1 MPRRRRVLAGA
12 GLGLASALAGCTR
25 GLRSNDVPGGVVLS
39 NDRAEGVAVRLRA
52 LAADDRDGEVS
63 TPEGDA
69 DGETVL
75 ADRTYPVGPDS
86 RETVRDLFPGPGLFR
101 VEARVDRATAADTL
115 RLYRTLGG
123 GLGVDTAFVTVTTDG
138 VEVAATDR
146 G

>member
-1 MPRRRRVLAGA
+1 MI
-12 GLGLASALAGCTR
+12 
-25 GLRSNDVPGGVVLS
+25 LR
-39 NDRAEGVAVRLRA
+39 NDRAERVAVRLRA
-52 LAADDRDGEVS
+52 LAAGDRDGEAS

-69 DGETVL
+69 DEETVL

-123 GLGVDTAFVTVTTDG
+123 GGLGVDTAFVTVTTDG